1 MKHKIIQ
8 IANNTL
14 ALCLPK
20 EFIRKLSLKKGDV
33 LSVCLYND
41 KLVMRKDQHITKV
54 EKSLWEKLSHYEK
67 IKLLKFLNKLG
78 FEYIEIPSTFEEL
91 KSMNDVK
98 VTKLTEYSYIVEF
111 SERNE
116 LSEFKKIYA
125 LVEMLLEN
133 IEKNENEL
141 IFKIKQKLHSINHQ
155 NLLKNMNYNL
165 EKYLILL
172 KILDTLH
179 YLVDAYDT
187 FILKGKELSIN
198 NLKTILYNFRKIIDC
213 ERIEE
218 ILELLVENKKLIKDA
233 ISSCKDIELINHYLK
248 LDIVS

>member
-20 EFIRKLSLKKGDV
+20 EFIKKLSLKKGDV

-41 KLVMRKDQHITKV
+41 KLVMKKEQHIIKID
-54 EKSLWEKLSHYEK
+54 KSLWDCLSNYER

-91 KSMNDVK
+91 KNLNDIK
-98 VTKLTEYSYIVEF
+98 ITKLSDYSYILEF

-116 LSEFKKIYA
+116 LNEFKKIHT
-125 LVEMLLEN
+125 LIEILFDN
-133 IEKNENEL
+133 IEKNEKEI
-141 IFKIKQKLHSINHQ
+141 IFKIKQKLQSINHQ

-172 KILDTLH
+172 KILDTVN
-179 YLVDAYDT
+179 YIIDMYET
-187 FILKGKELSIN
+187 IIEKGKKLSEYNI
-198 NLKTILYNFRKIIDC
+198 KTIISNFKKIIDC
-213 ERIEE
+213 ETMEE
-218 ILELLVENKKLIKDA
+218 IMLLLLENKKIIKET
-233 ISSCKDIELINHYLK
+233 ITSCKDNELINHYLK
-248 LDIVS
+248 LDIIS